1 MSRQKNP
8 SIAAKIESAT
18 SDPGVYLFSDKHG
31 VLLYIGKAD
40 NLKNRLKSYL
50 KPTNTRIEVMLNDA
64 TKLSWKRTANSIEAL
79 ILESRLIKSH
89 RPKYNIAMRDDKRY
103 FFVTF
108 SQDDF
113 PRINITHQPQSSSNT
128 YGPFTDG
135 VALKGTLRKFRTLF
149 PYCTCR
155 RLHKVKC
162 LNAHLDLCVGICCT
176 IGSKRDKSII
186 KSYARNIRA
195 IKDMLSGKK
204 LGVISRLKKEM
215 RHDAS
220 LGRLESALATKKTI
234 ARIEYVFKN
243 AKTIYHTQNIV
254 PNTPERIEGYDIAHI
269 QGGHAFG
276 SMVVFINGKKD
287 SSQYRIFKIHSIT
300 GGDTAMLKEMIA
312 RRMRHKEWPTPN
324 LIVVDGGIAQVRA
337 VQSVAQRS
345 ARIVGVV
352 KDNHHRQSHIY
363 PHRSKLN
370 NMQKLLFSVDSEAH
384 RFVISHYRRSHR
396 KSLLLS

>member
-31 VLLYIGKAD
+31 GLLYIGKAD

-113 PRINITHQPQSSSNT
+113 PRIKITHQPQSSSNA
-128 YGPFTDG
+128 YGPYTDG
-135 VALKGTLRKFRTLF
+135 VALKGALRKFRTLF
-149 PYCTCR
+149 PYCTCYR
-155 RLHKVKC
+155 SHKVKC
-162 LNAHLDLCVGICCT
+162 LNAHLDLCVGTCCLVD
-176 IGSKRDKSII
+176 SRPDKSII
-186 KSYARNIRA
+186 KLYKHNIHA

-220 LGRLESALATKKTI
+220 LGRLESALATKKMI
-234 ARIEYVFKN
+234 ARIEHVFKN
-243 AKTIYHTQNIV
+243 AKTIYRTQDIAQ
-254 PNTPERIEGYDIAHI
+254 NTPRRIEGYDIAHI
-269 QGGHAFG
+269 QGKYVFG

-287 SSQYRIFKIHSIT
+287 SSQYRIFRIHSIA
-300 GGDTAMLKEMIA
+300 GGDTAMLKEMII
-312 RRMRHKEWPTPN
+312 RRMRHKEWPMPD
-324 LIVVDGGIAQVRA
+324 LVLVDGGIAQVR
-337 VQSVAQRS
+337 SVESVTQRS
-345 ARIVGVV
+345 IRIVGIV
-352 KDNHHRQSHIY
+352 KDSHHRPSHIY
-363 PHRSKLN
+363 PPKSQLN
-370 NMQKLLFSVDSEAH
+370 DIQKLLFSVDSEAH
-384 RFVISHYRRSHR
+384 RFAISHYRHSHR
-396 KSLLLS
+396 KSLLL